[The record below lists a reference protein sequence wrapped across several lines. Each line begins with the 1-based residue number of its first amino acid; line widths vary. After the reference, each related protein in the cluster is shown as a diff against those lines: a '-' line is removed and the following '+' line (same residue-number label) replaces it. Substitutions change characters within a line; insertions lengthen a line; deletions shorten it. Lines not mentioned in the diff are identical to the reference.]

1 MPTFLVLAVL
11 VIAIILAG
19 LVVARPTLTAVRGGK
34 MLAFLSF
41 FIFPV
46 FAGLLGLE
54 NHVER
59 SKQTSFCL
67 TCHIMGQYGK
77 SLYVDDSS
85 YIPAAHFQNARVPR
99 DQACYTCHTD
109 YTIFGGFSSKL
120 KGLHH
125 IYAQYIGKPRQPIT
139 LYQPY
144 NNRECLHC
152 HEGSRSFEQ
161 GALHTADAQTMAD
174 IKGNKLS
181 CMSSGCHDTIHNVK
195 ELDHVKYWKPAP

>member
-1 MPTFLVLAVL
+1 MPTVLILAVL
-11 VIAIILAG
+11 VITIALAG
-19 LVVARPTLTAVRGGK
+19 LVVVRPALTIARGGK
-34 MLAFLSF
+34 VLAFLAF

-85 YIPAAHFQNARVPR
+85 YIPAAHFQNGRVPR

-109 YTIFGGFSSKL
+109 YTIFGTFSSKM

-125 IYAQYIGKPRQPIT
+125 IYAQYVTKPQQPIH
-139 LYQPY
+139 LYHPY

-161 GALHTADAQTMAD
+161 GALHTVDAQTMAD
-174 IKGNKLS
+174 IKSNKLS
-181 CMSSGCHDTIHNVK
+181 CLSSGCHDTIHNVK
-195 ELDHVKYWKPAP
+195 ELDHVKLWKPVQ